1 MREVHEGVHDI
12 IVCVNHALSL
22 AVLRR
27 GVGTRHPELDVVKE
41 EESPRGVIKLSFIT
55 LLDSTNGAAK
65 LCGHISEEVRKGG
78 EGVRLVAQRES
89 P

>member
-1 MREVHEGVHDI
+1 LKG
-12 IVCVNHALSL
+12 
-22 AVLRR
+22 
-27 GVGTRHPELDVVKE
+27 
-41 EESPRGVIKLSFIT
+41 EESLRGVIKLSAIT

-78 EGVRLVAQRES
+78 EGARLVAQRES